1 MREYP
6 PFVNASTVVTVLQQI
21 LGLRKEDITEYNGL
35 QQGKLK
41 GRDRTGVRAVPT
53 SATDT
58 TAEDFVGDVVKDAT
72 YRYELIDISGTLKW
86 DRRTLSVGW

>member
-1 MREYP
+1 MRQYP
-6 PFVNASTVVTVLQQI
+6 PFANASTLLTVVQQI
-21 LGLRKEDITEYNGL
+21 LSIRRDDITEVEQL

-41 GRDRTGVRAVPT
+41 GRDRTGVRTVPS

-58 TAEDFVGDVVKDAT
+58 VDTDIIGDVVTDAT
-72 YRYELIDISGTLKW
+72 YRYELIDISGAPKW

>member
-1 MREYP
+1 MRQYP
-6 PFVNASTVVTVLQQI
+6 PYANASNMLAVVQDI
-21 LGLRKEDITEYNGL
+21 LGLRREDITEVEQL

-58 TAEDFVGDVVKDAT
+58 VDTDIVGDVVKDAT

-86 DRRTLSVGW
+86 DRRALSVGW